1 MVLKSTCTC
10 VRSAKQYPLLG
21 ELLWT
26 DTSVFC
32 FSSVQ
37 LSPLPSTS
45 ALQRAWY
52 FINTRSLIPRCSI
65 QSPEIRHVCQEGQR
79 GTSWQEWGQSRI
91 SVYPRGV
98 SARSEPELPTVRSLT
113 TSCLPVTWPGLSQ
126 SPPTATPALPL
137 DRTCARTWG
146 CRSRG
151 RTTGS

>member
-1 MVLKSTCTC
+1 MALKSASTC
-10 VRSAKQYPLLG
+10 VGSAKPNPMLR

-26 DTSVFC
+26 DTSVFIN
-32 FSSVQ
+32 SSVQ
-37 LSPLPSTS
+37 LPS
-45 ALQRAWY
+45 A
-52 FINTRSLIPRCSI
+52 INISHAEGLVFHQHQKSYH
-65 QSPEIRHVCQEGQR
+65 QMSFKSPEIRHVCQEGQR

-137 DRTCARTWG
+137 DRVCARTWG
-146 CRSRG
+146 CRSRLS